1 MISRSQS
8 ELGQITEVLSSSVQ
22 IEPYTRHKCQI
33 AWVESSLEL
42 HLHRAEETDELAD
55 FSYKLNQFYS
65 IPANRRTV
73 VTNPGMTGKHSNL
86 STSGTVSIQI
96 HHFAV

>member
-1 MISRSQS
+1 MISRAQS

-42 HLHRAEETDELAD
+42 HLHRAEETEELAD

-86 STSGTVSIQI
+86 SISVETDYNE
-96 HHFAV
+96 AWK